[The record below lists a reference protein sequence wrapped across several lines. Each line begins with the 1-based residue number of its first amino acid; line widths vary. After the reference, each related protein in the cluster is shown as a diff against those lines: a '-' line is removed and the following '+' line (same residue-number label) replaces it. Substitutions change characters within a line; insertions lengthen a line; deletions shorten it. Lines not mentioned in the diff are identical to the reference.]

1 MTWIWLLASIISE
14 VVATL
19 SLRAA
24 DGLRRPLW
32 LLPIVVGYVLA
43 FTFLAMSLSAGMPV
57 GVAYGLW
64 TAIGIVLVALS
75 ARVIWHDRI
84 TPRMVA
90 GMALIIVG
98 VLLVEAG

>member
-32 LLPIVVGYVLA
+32 LLPIVVGYGLA